1 MEIPYLQQNLIV
13 SRVQECIGTRLNREL
28 SLSTS
33 TEESGYSREY
43 FLLIVSCGD
52 RNKSHQY
59 VLERRIACA
68 KQLLKERRTDLVEV
82 AIASDVSSQTHMTDS
97 FRNHLG
103 ISPG

>member
-43 FLLIVSCGD
+43 FLLMFRAATGINPTSTCWSVG
-52 RNKSHQY
+52 
-59 VLERRIACA
+59 LPA
-68 KQLLKERRTDLVEV
+68 L
-82 AIASDVSSQTHMTDS
+82 SSS
-97 FRNHLG
+97 
-103 ISPG
+103 